1 MGLAGCSLICQC
13 VFPEFP
19 AFDVRGCLC
28 SLRTLRFMMGLA
40 GCGSAMLKPQ
50 SYRWS
55 WLLLQNRRRVSRPP
69 SGIVPDGN
77 FDLGILVVAS

>member
-1 MGLAGCSLICQC
+1 
-13 VFPEFP
+13 
-19 AFDVRGCLC
+19 
-28 SLRTLRFMMGLA
+28 MGLA

-77 FDLGILVVAS
+77 FCLGILEFVVLVISTRSGTRFDHASLHAG

>member
-1 MGLAGCSLICQC
+1 
-13 VFPEFP
+13 
-19 AFDVRGCLC
+19 
-28 SLRTLRFMMGLA
+28 MGLA

-50 SYRWS
+50 SCRWS

-77 FDLGILVVAS
+77 FDLGILGFVVLVISTRSGTRFGHASLHAG